1 MLLLLFLKQTGPSPF
16 NDGLARCQ
24 LVEKRRPKR
33 AHAGTTIVDL
43 VTLRSGCNCLSC
55 WPGSAA
61 NPENQRHTDD
71 LNTGV
76 GACMHAWQPSPT
88 GLLLLTVHIQRY
100 TQTPMTPALADR
112 TCADGWLLSTLTLFH
127 ASSPRRHFYLPSSTG
142 QI

>member
-24 LVEKRRPKR
+24 LVEKRGPKR

-61 NPENQRHTDD
+61 KVRH
-71 LNTGV
+71 L
-76 GACMHAWQPSPT
+76 HADTASRWRCKQHS
-88 GLLLLTVHIQRY
+88 IQKN
-100 TQTPMTPALADR
+100 
-112 TCADGWLLSTLTLFH
+112 
-127 ASSPRRHFYLPSSTG
+127 
-142 QI
+142 